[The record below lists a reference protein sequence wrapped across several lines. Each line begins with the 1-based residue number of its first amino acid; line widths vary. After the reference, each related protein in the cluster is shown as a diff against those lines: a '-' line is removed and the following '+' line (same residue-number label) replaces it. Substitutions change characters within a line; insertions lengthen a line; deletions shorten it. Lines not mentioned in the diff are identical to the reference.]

1 MSTDMD
7 KNRTASGMR
16 RWIKVVFAL
25 SLSLNFLIVAAFGA
39 MAWRWG
45 GDDKYSRGH
54 PQGEAFML
62 IRALPEAS
70 RRQLRTR
77 FERERPHPHV
87 DRKQQTEALI
97 VLLQSAPFDPEAFE
111 NQLNTQVRGC
121 GDRMQRG
128 AAAIS
133 AVIADMSEA
142 ERVTYAQEVQRLSLR
157 RRQLR

>member
-1 MSTDMD
+1 M
-7 KNRTASGMR
+7 
-16 RWIKVVFAL
+16 
-25 SLSLNFLIVAAFGA
+25 
-39 MAWRWG
+39 
-45 GDDKYSRGH
+45 
-54 PQGEAFML
+54 
-62 IRALPEAS
+62 
-70 RRQLRTR
+70 
-77 FERERPHPHV
+77 
-87 DRKQQTEALI
+87 
-97 VLLQSAPFDPEAFE
+97 LLQSAPFDPEAFE